1 MAKARKVLAA
11 SVIPWE
17 DEYGMAVVLRE
28 VTASDLLVIAPKLTQ
43 YQQRIDSGQGHD
55 QEKTAKPDQQSDAGT
70 SEGGFSSIH

>member
-28 VTASDLLVIAPKLTQ
+28 VTTSLTEWVVARKL
-43 YQQRIDSGQGHD
+43 
-55 QEKTAKPDQQSDAGT
+55 
-70 SEGGFSSIH
+70 SSKCN